1 MSKIAVITGGSRGLG
16 RAAVLA
22 LAKRGIDVIFT
33 YNTGFASAKQ
43 VIEEVGALGTGAKA
57 TTLHLDVSKPETLDA
72 FVVELKGALAQWHAT
87 KFHYLIN
94 NAGIGS
100 QSTAANTTPESLD
113 NLWAIHFKSPFF
125 LVQKTLDL
133 INDNGRIINV
143 STGLTRFV
151 GQGMIAYAS
160 IKGAVEV
167 YTRYLAKELGP
178 RGIRVN
184 TLAPGATATDFNGGA
199 VRDNEV
205 YNKAVSGMIALG
217 RPGQPDEIGDMVAVL
232 VGDESR
238 WINGQRIEVSGG
250 QVL

>member
-1 MSKIAVITGGSRGLG
+1 MSKIALVTGGSRGLG

-22 LAKRGIDVIFT
+22 LAKRGINIIFT
-33 YNTGFASAKQ
+33 YNTGAAPAKQ
-43 VIEEVGALGTGAKA
+43 VIDEVAALGTGAKA
-57 TTLHLDVSKPETLDA
+57 ASLQLDVSQPATLDA
-72 FVVELKGALAQWHAT
+72 FVVDLKAALAQWHAT
-87 KFHYLIN
+87 KFDYLVN

-113 NLWAIHFKSPFF
+113 NLYAIHFKSPFF

-133 INDNGRIINV
+133 INDNGRIVNV

-151 GQGMIAYAS
+151 GPGMIAYAS

-184 TLAPGATATDFNGGA
+184 AIAPGATATDFNEGK
-199 VRDNEV
+199 VRDNPV
-205 YNKAVSGMIALG
+205 YNKAVSGMVTLG
-217 RPGQPDEIGDMVAVL
+217 RPAQPDEIGDMVAVL
-232 VGDESR
+232 VGEESR
-238 WINGQRIEVSGG
+238 WITGQRIEVSGG